1 MGFLCLICQISIG
14 RLLGNKLKLNL
25 HITLLFYLS
34 NRKMFNKIWFHDL
47 WCFCLKYNLV
57 MLYFCSSFS
66 AYNIHDDKMPQW
78 RAPSSIFCHVRT
90 NFCKAF
96 NALKN
101 DIREQCG
108 QNWLQKVA
116 SFRTFVSRVCSY
128 LRKNFSLSSYIVTKN
143 VCSFSTAEVRNKGF
157 IHSMGRIIWGYLQYL
172 FVWCQG

>member
-1 MGFLCLICQISIG
+1 MKICLSLTKGTILIFNCLAYFFQNLNEYLPIVGFLCLICQISIG

-25 HITLLFYLS
+25 HIILLFYLS

-96 NALKN
+96 NPLKMTSECACIL
-101 DIREQCG
+101 DKIGSKIWQ
-108 QNWLQKVA
+108 V
-116 SFRTFVSRVCSY
+116 FV
-128 LRKNFSLSSYIVTKN
+128 
-143 VCSFSTAEVRNKGF
+143 
-157 IHSMGRIIWGYLQYL
+157 H
-172 FVWCQG
+172 